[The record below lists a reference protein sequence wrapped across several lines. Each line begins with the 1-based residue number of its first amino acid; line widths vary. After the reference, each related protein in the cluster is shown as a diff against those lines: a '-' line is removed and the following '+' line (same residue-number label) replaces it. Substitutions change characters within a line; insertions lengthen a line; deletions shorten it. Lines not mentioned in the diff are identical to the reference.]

1 MQKNNYLTYGATLAI
16 ICLAASGLLSVVFN
30 ITQPKI
36 LKQQSQ
42 EETKSLKDVFSS
54 AQEFEPVSEGEV
66 VVYYKALDKNK
77 DILGYVFKASKKGY
91 SSVIV
96 TMVGMDT
103 KGEITRIK
111 VLSQNETP
119 GLGSKINEAIAKE
132 TLWDILL
139 KKAKMTQPP
148 QPWFEE
154 RFNGKKATDLTQT
167 VDTITGATISSK
179 AVIDS
184 VQSKAKEIM
193 EKVQHG
199 R

>member
-1 MQKNNYLTYGATLAI
+1 MQKNNYFRYAATLAI

-36 LKQQSQ
+36 LEQQSK
-42 EETKSLKDVFSS
+42 EEAKSLKDVYPAAS
-54 AQEFEPVSEGEV
+54 EFEPVKEGEN
-66 VVYYKALDKNK
+66 VVYYKAFNK
-77 DILGYVFKASKKGY
+77 DKDVLGYVFKASKKGY
-91 SSVIV
+91 SSMIV

-103 KGEITRIK
+103 KGNIVRIK

-119 GLGSKINEAIAKE
+119 GLGSKINEVIVKE

-139 KKAKMTQPP
+139 KKAKMGSLP

-154 RFNGKKATDLTQT
+154 RFNGKKAADLSQE

-193 EKVQHG
+193 EKVQNG